1 MKRKT
6 TLIALTLIA
15 ALISAPQ
22 AFPAGKTAIVIKKA
36 GRSST
41 SIPNTILSGNGVPSK
56 SIGIDGDFY
65 IDIKNANLYG
75 PKTKSIWKIATS
87 LRIVDTRELA
97 VPAAGSDGA
106 KGNTGDQGLTGAAGS
121 NGTDGAV
128 GATGAKGADGAK
140 GATGLTGATGSTGA
154 TGYTGATGAI
164 GAIGATGA
172 KGADG
177 TNGAPGAKGDTGLTG
192 LTGAA
197 GADGAAGA
205 KGDTGLTGLTGAA
218 GTDGAPGA
226 AGVAGAKG
234 DVGATGAAGSN
245 GTPGTNGSNG
255 AAGISNAFWV
265 ALPTMH
271 LSSTGVRQTTNYA
284 TFGTTSESGSYT
296 FQIVVDGTFSA
307 TSTKE
312 MAIGV
317 EVAAGGVATNFSSQV
332 ISSDSYSLVNG
343 SGSRHFQFL
352 VFGTITSDATGAL
365 LKIRA
370 TDLIGDTGSN
380 LMTLDGYAL
389 ITKVGSIG

>member
-6 TLIALTLIA
+6 TLIAMTLIA

-41 SIPNTILSGNGVPSK
+41 LIPNTILSGNGVPSK

-154 TGYTGATGAI
+154 TGYTGATGSI
-164 GAIGATGA
+164 GATGATGATGA

-205 KGDTGLTGLTGAA
+205 KGDVGSTGS
-218 GTDGAPGA
+218 
-226 AGVAGAKG
+226 KG
-234 DVGATGAAGSN
+234 DTGATGAPGSN

-370 TDLIGDTGSN
+370 TDLLGDTGSN

>member
-41 SIPNTILSGNGVPSK
+41 LIPNTILSGNGVPSK
-56 SIGIDGDFY
+56 TIGIDGDFY

-106 KGNTGDQGLTGAAGS
+106 KG
-121 NGTDGAV
+121 
-128 GATGAKGADGAK
+128 
-140 GATGLTGATGSTGA
+140 ATGLTGATGSTGA
-154 TGYTGATGAI
+154 TGYTGATGATGSI
-164 GAIGATGA
+164 GATGATGATGA

-205 KGDTGLTGLTGAA
+205 KGDVGSIGS
-218 GTDGAPGA
+218 
-226 AGVAGAKG
+226 KG
-234 DVGATGAAGSN
+234 DAGATGAAGSN

-265 ALPTMH
+265 ALPMTNVPTDFSGGIKDSTAFYTLEQNTNYLFEVM
-271 LSSTGVRQTTNYA
+271 LTGLLPISSTEDLYIGANILCTSNCTNFNQFAIASNSISYA
-284 TFGTTSESGSYT
+284 NNNKSKQFGIRIMGSYAN
-296 FQIVVDGTFSA
+296 GA
-307 TSTKE
+307 TTPALSTRFTVKT
-312 MAIGV
+312 A
-317 EVAAGGVATNFSSQV
+317 SS
-332 ISSDSYSLVNG
+332 IAL
-343 SGSRHFQFL
+343 
-352 VFGTITSDATGAL
+352 TSIDFV
-365 LKIRA
+365 
-370 TDLIGDTGSN
+370 
-380 LMTLDGYAL
+380 GYAL

>member
-41 SIPNTILSGNGVPSK
+41 LIPNTILSGNGVPSK

-154 TGYTGATGAI
+154 TGYTGATGATGSI
-164 GAIGATGA
+164 GATGATGATGA

-205 KGDTGLTGLTGAA
+205 KGDVGSTGS
-218 GTDGAPGA
+218 
-226 AGVAGAKG
+226 KG
-234 DVGATGAAGSN
+234 DTGATGAPGSN

-370 TDLIGDTGSN
+370 TDLLGDTGSN

>member
-41 SIPNTILSGNGVPSK
+41 LIPNTILSGNGVPSK

-154 TGYTGATGAI
+154 TGYTGATGATGSI
-164 GAIGATGA
+164 GATGATGATGA

-205 KGDTGLTGLTGAA
+205 KGDVGSTGS
-218 GTDGAPGA
+218 
-226 AGVAGAKG
+226 KG
-234 DVGATGAAGSN
+234 DTGATGAPGSN

-265 ALPTMH
+265 ALPMTNVPTDFSGGVKDSTAFYTLEQNTNYLFEVM
-271 LSSTGVRQTTNYA
+271 LTGLLPISSTEDLYIGANVLCTSGCTNFNQFAIASNSISYA
-284 TFGTTSESGSYT
+284 NNNKSKQFGIRIMGSYAN
-296 FQIVVDGTFSA
+296 GA
-307 TSTKE
+307 TTPTLSIRFTVKT
-312 MAIGV
+312 A
-317 EVAAGGVATNFSSQV
+317 SS
-332 ISSDSYSLVNG
+332 IAL
-343 SGSRHFQFL
+343 
-352 VFGTITSDATGAL
+352 TSIDFV
-365 LKIRA
+365 
-370 TDLIGDTGSN
+370 
-380 LMTLDGYAL
+380 GYAL

>member
-6 TLIALTLIA
+6 TLIAMTLIA

-41 SIPNTILSGNGVPSK
+41 LIPNTILSGNGVPSK

-154 TGYTGATGAI
+154 TGYTGATGATGATGSI
-164 GAIGATGA
+164 GATGATGA

-177 TNGAPGAKGDTGLTG
+177 TNGAT
-192 LTGAA
+192 
-197 GADGAAGA
+197 GA

-226 AGVAGAKG
+226 KG
-234 DVGATGAAGSN
+234 DVGSTGSKGDTGATGAPGSN

-370 TDLIGDTGSN
+370 TDLLGDTGSN